1 MSLARRAVFYPETDN
16 MCESVLQSRICEL
29 LRPLLERWLAEKG
42 RPMFVG
48 GNNFIYFVEGD
59 PTHRIGP
66 DVYVLPHVDPASA
79 PRSWKLWE
87 IPSPPSFCLEVVSTD
102 VGKDYS
108 QSPAVLGSIGV
119 KELVVF
125 DPEAR
130 GRRDRWLWQ
139 VFRRGPKGF
148 FLEEHTNADRVRTR
162 ELDAWLRVVGSGD
175 AQRVRLAVGPSGD
188 ALVATADERAE
199 AERERAEA
207 ERERAQAERE
217 RAEAERERA
226 DRAESARV
234 ALEKRVAQ
242 LERGKRRR
250 KPRK

>member
-1 MSLARRAVFYPETDN
+1 MSLARRAVFYPGSDN
-16 MCESVLQSRICEL
+16 MGESVLQSRICEL
-29 LRPLLERWLAEKG
+29 FRPLAERWLAEKG
-42 RPMFVG
+42 RPTFVG

-59 PTHRIGP
+59 PTHRVAP
-66 DVYVLPHVDPASA
+66 DVYVLPHVDPAAA

-87 IPSPPSFCLEVVSTD
+87 IPSPPSFCLEVVSSD

-148 FLEEHTNADRVRTR
+148 FLEEHTHGDRVRTR
-162 ELDAWLRVVGSGD
+162 VLDAWLRVVGIGD
-175 AQRVRLAVGPSGD
+175 AQRVRLAVGPAGD
-188 ALVATADERAE
+188 TLVPTDA
-199 AERERAEA
+199 
-207 ERERAQAERE
+207 
-217 RAEAERERA
+217 ERA
-226 DRAESARV
+226 DT
-234 ALEKRVAQ
+234 LEKRLAD
-242 LERGKRRR
+242 LEGRTRRR
-250 KPRK
+250 KR

>member
-1 MSLARRAVFYPETDN
+1 MSLARRAVFYPGSDN
-16 MCESVLQSRICEL
+16 MCESVLQGRICEL
-29 LRPLLERWLAEKG
+29 FRPLIERWLAEKG
-42 RPMFVG
+42 RPAFVG

-59 PTHRIGP
+59 PTHRIAP
-66 DVYVLPHVDPASA
+66 DIYVLPHVDPAAA

-87 IPSPPSFCLEVVSTD
+87 LRSPPSFCLEVVSTD

-130 GRRDRWLWQ
+130 GRRDRSLWQ

-148 FLEEHTNADRVRTR
+148 FLEERTNADRVRTR
-162 ELDAWLRVVGSGD
+162 ELDCWLRVVGSGD
-175 AQRVRLAVGPSGD
+175 LQRVRLAVGSSGD
-188 ALVATADERAE
+188 ALVPTADERAE
-199 AERERAEA
+199 AEREHAE
-207 ERERAQAERE
+207 AERE

-226 DRAESARV
+226 DRAESARL
-234 ALEKRVAQ
+234 ALEKRVAA

-250 KPRK
+250 KR